1 MVGRVPQPRVM
12 TLTHFVSQFWTLS
25 VWSLQFLLYTPQ
37 LLILLVAACLSLA
50 LALWKQRPFQNP
62 LWKSSHW
69 FVLTQLLFFPVVISL
84 GVLYPASSPS
94 FYHASSTAA
103 RASELLGWLS
113 LALAALWVYRMK
125 GIRWF
130 AFSVVLMLQIILMGA
145 FFVSGMAV
153 SGDWL

>member
-1 MVGRVPQPRVM
+1 M
-12 TLTHFVSQFWTLS
+12 TRTQFVSQFRTLS
-25 VWSLQFLLYTPQ
+25 VWSLQSLLHITPLLL
-37 LLILLVAACLSLA
+37 LLIAACLSLV
-50 LALWKQRPFQNP
+50 LAFWKQRPFQNP

-69 FVLTQLLFFPVVISL
+69 FVLTQLLFFPVVISI

-103 RASELLGWLS
+103 WASGLLGWLS
-113 LALAALWVYRMK
+113 LALAAFWVYRMK

-130 AFSVVLMLQIILMGA
+130 AFSVVAMLQIILMGA

>member
-1 MVGRVPQPRVM
+1 MPP
-12 TLTHFVSQFWTLS
+12 THFVSQFWTLS
-25 VWSLQFLLYTPQ
+25 VWSLQSLLYIPQ
-37 LLILLVAACLSLA
+37 LLILLVAAWLGVVLA
-50 LALWKQRPFQNP
+50 FWKQRPFQNP

-69 FVLTQLLFFPVVISL
+69 LVLTQLLFFLTVISI

-94 FYHASSTAA
+94 FYHMSSTAV
-103 RASELLGWLS
+103 RATGLLGWLS
-113 LALAALWVYRMK
+113 LALAAFWVYRMK

-130 AFSVVLMLQIILMGA
+130 AFSVVAMLEIILMGA